1 MGEKYKS
8 HPSPSREH
16 AYQFQFL
23 SRYRP
28 ASPMQ
33 SDAKIRVLIV
43 DDHNIVREGLKAL
56 LQRQPDL
63 EVVGESIDGIGAVSG
78 VKKRLPDIVLMDI
91 NMPNLNG
98 IEATRQISSEVPETN
113 VIALSM
119 YFDMHIIG
127 KMMNAGARGYLPKD
141 CAFEELADAI
151 RVVMK
156 RKIYISPNLGFPVEK
171 VVLNGSE
178 IPHFIASNVLTSKE
192 REVLQL
198 VAEGRPTKDIAQRL
212 KVSAKTIDK
221 HRGRIME
228 KLDIHSVAELT
239 KFAIREGLTPL
250 ER

>member
-1 MGEKYKS
+1 MSKE
-8 HPSPSREH
+8 
-16 AYQFQFL
+16 
-23 SRYRP
+23 
-28 ASPMQ
+28 
-33 SDAKIRVLIV
+33 AKIRVLIA
-43 DDHNIVREGLKAL
+43 DDHNIVREGLRAL
-56 LQRQPDL
+56 LQRQTDL
-63 EVVGESIDGIGAVSG
+63 DVVGESVDGITAVNT
-78 VKKRLPDIVLMDI
+78 VKKRLPDVVLMDI

-98 IEATRQISSEVPETN
+98 IEATRQICSEVPDTK

-127 KMMNAGARGYLPKD
+127 KMINAGAHGYLPKD

-151 RVVMK
+151 RTVMK

-212 KVSAKTIDK
+212 KVSAKTVDK

-228 KLDIHSVAELT
+228 KLNIHSVAELT